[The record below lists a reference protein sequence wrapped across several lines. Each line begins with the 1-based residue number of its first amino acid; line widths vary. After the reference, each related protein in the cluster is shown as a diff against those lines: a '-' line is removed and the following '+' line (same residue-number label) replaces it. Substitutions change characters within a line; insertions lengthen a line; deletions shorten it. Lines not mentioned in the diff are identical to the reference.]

1 MLYACLISC
10 GDDRHD
16 HENHQSNNR
25 KPASHDA
32 GEDDYC
38 TYSHQEGVKEKVT
51 DQMNKWPQ
59 VCFINSKTAAGEG

>member
-32 GEDDYC
+32 DAGEDDYS
-38 TYSHQEGVKEKVT
+38 YQELGAKEKVT
-51 DQMNKWPQ
+51 DQM
-59 VCFINSKTAAGEG
+59 SREGLKLFYK

>member
-32 GEDDYC
+32 DGEDD
-38 TYSHQEGVKEKVT
+38 YSHQEGAKEKVT
-51 DQMNKWPQ
+51 DQM
-59 VCFINSKTAAGEG
+59 SGRAASNLFYK

>member
-32 GEDDYC
+32 DAGEDDYS
-38 TYSHQEGVKEKVT
+38 YQELGAREKGYRSNERVASSLFY
-51 DQMNKWPQ
+51 K
-59 VCFINSKTAAGEG
+59 

>member
-32 GEDDYC
+32 GEDDYS
-38 TYSHQEGVKEKVT
+38 YQELGAKEKVT
-51 DQMNKWPQ
+51 DQM
-59 VCFINSKTAAGEG
+59 SE